1 MSKEEENKIDIV
13 KAKYCRESLRLKYFQ
28 EAEQAWKLSI
38 LRQGLSS
45 AGKVNADAQKEK
57 TGKDQPIERGTETKD
72 TSPHDV
78 LSKWKDTF
86 KAESSNE
93 EFNFLLNESKVALE
107 ELLKDEPIGKRHQK
121 AEARIRCLIVLVN
134 MQHQQIAR
142 QTGTQEHLA
151 LCKAVEDKKA
161 LPQITLHQKNSLGEI
176 ETAKTKMF
184 PQSKDQSKQMQ
195 EWDSIAEWMEDVEVF
210 HKYYLQISA
219 LEKLEVF
226 QNAYL
231 ELKKCYVEAFDNAE
245 DRMSQPQDLGESLKQ
260 FCLDAR
266 IAIFL
271 LRHHTR
277 MHCEST
283 KGRRDSMYHNE
294 RQDLIHLLPNISKQ
308 KCDKADEEYWKEFCK
323 NLQGGGT
330 HFERLKECHELVSV
344 MTTQQTTIEKSDM
357 SAHLNAFMDS
367 INWDDINNC
376 MRCKEVAYIT
386 KMNRALNS
394 GTEYLEKDVR
404 KYILSYLDWNYSSQE
419 REAVKLHKEAYDVL
433 KTKDSLISR
442 DVGDYLLRLLE
453 KRHRDCKGKGS
464 FSQLAE
470 TKDSPQSGH
479 PSNCEDCMK
488 SFEARKE
495 LNSLRADESLSHEDS
510 RLHLFNILED
520 PSSCENCN
528 EILLRQDAY
537 QHILE
542 SKPLSSEQKEL
553 LLSIFPDGAHC
564 NRCSEVGLHRL
575 KKGTKDEEDIGKKL
589 REELEKHDYCKKCK
603 DTLLCMDTYK
613 EITQERRLS
622 EEMRDFISNA
632 LSNVEDQWKCED
644 ISNNCI
650 TTFWEVSG
658 LEGAGGRLPDSS
670 RSRLIEDLKKEIP
683 CELCETPMLD
693 DISKALKDC
702 ASLEIDQNQI
712 DILKKIIMQNAC
724 KGCDMLMDQIK
735 VRKTLQEGKVLSSNL
750 RKILCESI
758 LPASTQCKECHQWMD
773 CMTTLKKLQDN
784 SALNQVDQERIKHI
798 CDKTKNCQA
807 EGCQATYDGD
817 VNTADEEAKLLI
829 KNIWKAGLECKD
841 CHEKLLHCTDVKID
855 STAAKKHQEAM
866 ECIKDHLSEEQR
878 TKCYVCEGFY
888 VPPDPLILRR
898 PLFDK
903 IVIISSG
910 CSMEQDQKEFEQAS
924 QTRLK
929 EQDLL
934 NKTFRYPL
942 VMNKK
947 RDRKSGEV
955 NKTWLEKGSQQK
967 KGKGRGG
974 SQGKQNN
981 KGRQADNESTVT
993 SSQRL
998 PSDSTQ
1004 REALGEQSSDVTD
1017 VERQTGTTSQGVSR
1031 RGGGRGKCEWRNGEG
1046 KEGQGMKNK
1055 FTTFAKKI
1063 GNKIASGGR
1072 GTGFKGKGK
1081 DDRNL
1086 EQTAQGV
1093 VSEVSNGNASSGQ
1106 LDGKESVVSRGE
1118 EEHHE
1123 RVNLDR
1129 KRKSFDKCSGMLGE
1143 KQAIDDIAQSLQR
1156 WSKVHEVPLCIL
1168 TNYKYS
1174 DINNGEG
1181 HKSITLI
1188 TLSKGEID
1196 IVIFSRHLGI
1206 ILIEVKA
1213 IHAAGTNLKK
1223 GLRKA
1228 KEQLEKDEW
1237 VMFEMNRDWLGDKN
1251 IPVTLLLALPYTHC
1265 SRLRNIGLCHLDSS
1279 RIITKCDLLQV
1290 KTDVRKLDKF
1300 IGIPKTNEFSIQDN
1314 DYCRLVERFYG
1325 LTHMIEAPYLLS
1337 KGIRAVGS
1345 EMFFSLLTED
1355 QKTLLKSENIPYQAL
1370 AGDYGTGKSL
1380 MLVFKAREI
1389 AKEKIQKNERNAHKS
1404 VFMVSC
1410 TDITVDGEHINL
1422 DQPDLSMRHL
1432 KKLTGSESKAGRSYF
1447 DHIEYFMAKDF
1458 LESTPNLK
1466 PGIDLAQTLGAAI
1479 QCRASEM
1486 SELHIFLDEIPLNL
1500 LTKFKEFLE
1509 ELVKDKEGSKLGKSI
1524 KTFWFSIATHSF
1536 RVDVK
1541 NNQDPDWVQSECP
1554 ESFNFMYLRQNLRVP
1569 FNTKK
1574 LHKLFEESMSDGHVD
1589 TEMGDIP
1596 PGPRPLLYRVP
1607 KCVCRITS
1615 SESVTNPN
1623 VNCLNCDC
1631 SQIRMTETLRRLFIK
1646 LGVLTVRDQLTT
1658 KDKWPGSIVML
1669 LTAVTD
1675 SKCEKE
1681 ASKLLIESCNK
1692 LNIFVEDKICTTSIA
1707 MKTLSK
1713 EKDTCQK
1720 QDQEKDLARVDNQNL
1735 HVPHVLTRSLST
1747 GSDNALD
1754 FLEGS
1759 NISTKPKDES
1769 KTTQSTPIKPNILL
1783 TNETAFI
1790 GCEAW
1795 VLIYVD
1801 LNAMLHSFSS
1811 SKLGFTTCAISRCLS
1826 QYVHFTWHDEEAKST
1841 FKKLMESETY
1851 KSIVTDSEIEQA
1863 LNNRP
1868 TTLEM
1873 FLEQH
1878 GIDEEKVELPAEM
1891 SEC

>member
-1 MSKEEENKIDIV
+1 M
-13 KAKYCRESLRLKYFQ
+13 Y
-28 EAEQAWKLSI
+28 
-38 LRQGLSS
+38 
-45 AGKVNADAQKEK
+45 
-57 TGKDQPIERGTETKD
+57 
-72 TSPHDV
+72 
-78 LSKWKDTF
+78 
-86 KAESSNE
+86 
-93 EFNFLLNESKVALE
+93 
-107 ELLKDEPIGKRHQK
+107 
-121 AEARIRCLIVLVN
+121 
-134 MQHQQIAR
+134 
-142 QTGTQEHLA
+142 
-151 LCKAVEDKKA
+151 
-161 LPQITLHQKNSLGEI
+161 
-176 ETAKTKMF
+176 
-184 PQSKDQSKQMQ
+184 
-195 EWDSIAEWMEDVEVF
+195 VF
-210 HKYYLQISA
+210 
-219 LEKLEVF
+219 LEV
-226 QNAYL
+226 
-231 ELKKCYVEAFDNAE
+231 AE
-245 DRMSQPQDLGESLKQ
+245 YCVK
-260 FCLDAR
+260 
-266 IAIFL
+266 I
-271 LRHHTR
+271 
-277 MHCEST
+277 
-283 KGRRDSMYHNE
+283 
-294 RQDLIHLLPNISKQ
+294 
-308 KCDKADEEYWKEFCK
+308 
-323 NLQGGGT
+323 
-330 HFERLKECHELVSV
+330 
-344 MTTQQTTIEKSDM
+344 
-357 SAHLNAFMDS
+357 
-367 INWDDINNC
+367 IN
-376 MRCKEVAYIT
+376 K
-386 KMNRALNS
+386 
-394 GTEYLEKDVR
+394 
-404 KYILSYLDWNYSSQE
+404 E

-495 LNSLRADESLSHEDS
+495 LNSLRSDESLSHEDS
-510 RLHLFNILED
+510 RLYLFNILED

-528 EILLRQDAY
+528 EILLRQEAY

-542 SKPLSSEQKEL
+542 SEPLSSEQKKL

-564 NRCSEVGLHRL
+564 NRCFEVGLHRL
-575 KKGTKDEEDIGKKL
+575 KKGTKDEEDICKKL

-632 LSNVEDQWKCED
+632 LSNVEDQWKCEE

-658 LEGAGGRLPDSS
+658 LKYAGGRLSESS
-670 RSRLIEDLKKEIP
+670 RSRLIEDLKREIP

-693 DISKALKDC
+693 DISKALEDC
-702 ASLEIDQNQI
+702 ATQIDQI

-758 LPASTQCKECHQWMD
+758 LPAATQCKECHQWMD

-784 SALNQVDQERIKHI
+784 SALDQNDQERIKHI
-798 CDKTKNCQA
+798 SDKTKNCQA
-807 EGCQATYDGD
+807 EGCQATHDGD
-817 VNTADEEAKLLI
+817 VNAADEEAKLLI

-855 STAAKKHQEAM
+855 SMAAKGHQEAV
-866 ECIKDHLSEEQR
+866 ECIKNHLSEEQR
-878 TKCYVCEGFY
+878 TECYVCEGFY
-888 VPPDPLILRR
+888 VPLDPLILRR
-898 PLFDK
+898 LPFDE
-903 IVIISSG
+903 IAIIPSG
-910 CSMEQDQKEFEQAS
+910 CSMEQDLKEFPQAS

-934 NKTFRYPL
+934 NETFCYPL
-942 VMNKK
+942 VINKK
-947 RDRKSGEV
+947 RRKSYD
-955 NKTWLEKGSQQK
+955 KRKEKGSQQK
-967 KGKGRGG
+967 KGI
-974 SQGKQNN
+974 
-981 KGRQADNESTVT
+981 
-993 SSQRL
+993 
-998 PSDSTQ
+998 
-1004 REALGEQSSDVTD
+1004 
-1017 VERQTGTTSQGVSR
+1017 ER
-1031 RGGGRGKCEWRNGEG
+1031 
-1046 KEGQGMKNK
+1046 
-1055 FTTFAKKI
+1055 
-1063 GNKIASGGR
+1063 
-1072 GTGFKGKGK
+1072 
-1081 DDRNL
+1081 
-1086 EQTAQGV
+1086 
-1093 VSEVSNGNASSGQ
+1093 
-1106 LDGKESVVSRGE
+1106 
-1118 EEHHE
+1118 
-1123 RVNLDR
+1123 DR

-1143 KQAIDDIAQSLQR
+1143 KQAIDAIAQTLQR

-1181 HKSITLI
+1181 HKSITLS
-1188 TLSKGEID
+1188 TGEID

-1228 KEQLEKDEW
+1228 KEQLEKDER

-1345 EMFFSLLTED
+1345 EMFCNLLTED
-1355 QKTLLKSENIPYQAL
+1355 QWTILNSENIPYQAL

-1380 MLVFKAREI
+1380 MLVLKAREI
-1389 AKEKIQKNERNAHKS
+1389 AKEKIRKKEKRAHKS

-1432 KKLTGSESKAGRSYF
+1432 KKLTGSESKASPSYF

-1486 SELHIFLDEIPLNL
+1486 SELHFFFDEIPLNL

-1509 ELVKDKEGSKLGKSI
+1509 ELVKNKEGNKLGNSI

-1554 ESFNFMYLRQNLRVP
+1554 KNFNFMYLRQNLRVP

-1607 KCVCRITS
+1607 KCVCRMTS
-1615 SESVTNPN
+1615 AEYVTNPN

-1631 SQIRMTETLRRLFIK
+1631 SQIRMTQTLSRLFIK
-1646 LGVLTVRDQLTT
+1646 LGVLTVRDQLTA
-1658 KDKWPGSIVML
+1658 KDKWPGSIVIL

-1681 ASKLLIESCNK
+1681 ASKLLIESCKK
-1692 LNIFVEDKICTTSIA
+1692 LNILVEDKICTTSIA
-1707 MKTLSK
+1707 MTTLTE

-1826 QYVHFTWHDEEAKST
+1826 QYVHLTWHDEEAKST

-1891 SEC
+1891 NEC